1 MTISFIYTA
10 AITLAIICF
19 SRGVKNAFFGLFAL
33 LATLEVNR
41 ITSSAALIASQEI
54 GCSDIVLAVLFI
66 CSVILLI
73 QKVRIN
79 ESLLAIGM
87 IVFTLATISL
97 IVNLLFPYEG
107 LIVTSNGS
115 WDGLLFGTSSPQH
128 VEIGIRTLLVL
139 TRLTI
144 YIVVIWCAA
153 SVLTRNDYLK
163 AASYVLVFGK
173 VHIAF
178 GVFELLTKSVLGSSV
193 AIDISSTLFPSFS
206 SAVTDIV
213 VRGEITSLQGFTR
226 EPSHF
231 AMALSVSLVIL
242 VLLNCAGRGRRF
254 DAFWCFAALLLLALS
269 GAFTAIVGIAIVVI
283 VAFRYR
289 RILFARI
296 DKRIGLVIYIV
307 FFALILLSLF
317 VLTGGIRIGNI
328 YYVDKMA
335 NVAENIDAIIGR
347 RYGNISGS
355 YDALP
360 RIVSMVEC
368 MRVFFKRPLFG
379 IGPGVV
385 NPFSGI
391 SAILSQYGA
400 LFTVAWF
407 LFLVAY
413 GRSLCGRSGSRL
425 FGLYVFLNGL
435 LLYGGGYEYTFTW
448 ILLGGLFVIKEP
460 SINLE
465 TLEVVNVPDA
475 SRCWPRKTCNTH
487 SL

>member
-19 SRGVKNAFFGLFAL
+19 SRGVKDIFFGLFTL
-33 LATLEVNR
+33 LAALEVNR
-41 ITSSAALIASQEI
+41 ITSPAALIASQEI

-66 CSVILLI
+66 YSIILLI
-73 QKVRIN
+73 QKARIKK
-79 ESLLAIGM
+79 SLLAIGM
-87 IVFTLATISL
+87 IVFTLASISL
-97 IVNLLFPYEG
+97 VVNLLFPYEG

-144 YIVVIWCAA
+144 FIVVIWCAA

-163 AASYVLVFGK
+163 ASSYVLAFSK
-173 VHIAF
+173 AHIAF
-178 GVFELLTKSVLGSSV
+178 GAFELLTKSVLGSSV
-193 AIDISSTLFPSFS
+193 AVDISSTLFPSFS

-231 AMALSVSLVIL
+231 AMALSISLVML

-254 DAFWCFAALLLLALS
+254 DIFWGFVAFLLLALS
-269 GAFTAIVGIAIVVI
+269 GAFTAIVGIAIAAI
-283 VAFRYR
+283 IAFRYR
-289 RILFARI
+289 RILLAGI
-296 DKRIGLVIYIV
+296 DKRIRIVIYILV
-307 FFALILLSLF
+307 FALMFLALS
-317 VLTGGIRIGNI
+317 VLTGGVRIGNI

-335 NVAENIDAIIGR
+335 NVAENINAIIGR
-347 RYGNISGS
+347 RYSNVSGS

-360 RIVSMVEC
+360 RIISMVEC
-368 MRVFFKRPLFG
+368 IRVFFERPLFG

-391 SAILSQYGA
+391 SAILSQYGV

-407 LFLVAY
+407 LLLVAY
-413 GRSLCGRSGSRL
+413 GRSLCGQSGGRL
-425 FGLYVFLNGL
+425 FGLFVFLNGL

-448 ILLGGLFVIKEP
+448 VLLGGLFMTGEP
-460 SINLE
+460 SLSRE
-465 TLEVVNVPDA
+465 KLEVAIVPDI
-475 SRCWPRKTCNTH
+475 SRCRLQRTRNTR
-487 SL
+487 SS